1 MAEIYSPHTLLTET
15 DVSKQLRVSLAAL
28 RKWRVSN
35 RGPQFVKMGPLVRY
49 RQDDIDSWLGS
60 LPVGGGL
67 CHETDFAQPFDVAA
81 AVVIGRKQASGEAVR
96 AAQCLSVHPECQ

>member
-28 RKWRVSN
+28 RKWRVLN

-49 RQDDIDSWLGS
+49 RQDDIESWLGS
-60 LPVGGGL
+60 LPVGGGP
-67 CHETDFAQPFDVAA
+67 CHDTALA
-81 AVVIGRKQASGEAVR
+81 IRSGER
-96 AAQCLSVHPECQ
+96 SVGALNQHLKESVATH

>member
-49 RQDDIDSWLGS
+49 RQDDIDLWLGS
-60 LPVGGGL
+60 LPVGGGP
-67 CHETDFAQPFDVAA
+67 CHETALPIRASGRSVVALNQHLKESVAA
-81 AVVIGRKQASGEAVR
+81 
-96 AAQCLSVHPECQ
+96 H

>member
-1 MAEIYSPHTLLTET
+1 MPEIYSSHTLLTET

-28 RKWRVSN
+28 RKWRVLN

-67 CHETDFAQPFDVAA
+67 CHERALTIRAGGRSVAA
-81 AVVIGRKQASGEAVR
+81 LREHLKESV
-96 AAQCLSVHPECQ
+96 AAH

>member
-1 MAEIYSPHTLLTET
+1 MPEIYSSHTLLTET

-28 RKWRVSN
+28 RKWRTLN

-67 CHETDFAQPFDVAA
+67 CRETDLAIRRSGRSVEALNQHLKESVVA
-81 AVVIGRKQASGEAVR
+81 
-96 AAQCLSVHPECQ
+96 H

>member
-1 MAEIYSPHTLLTET
+1 MAEIYNPHTLLTET

-49 RQDDIDSWLGS
+49 RQDDIDSWLGG

-67 CHETDFAQPFDVAA
+67 CHETAVPIRSSGRSVAA
-81 AVVIGRKQASGEAVR
+81 
-96 AAQCLSVHPECQ
+96 LSPHLKESVATH

>member
-49 RQDDIDSWLGS
+49 RQDDIDLWLGS
-60 LPVGGGL
+60 LPVGGGP
-67 CHETDFAQPFDVAA
+67 CHETDLAIRGSGRSVAA
-81 AVVIGRKQASGEAVR
+81 LNQHLKQ
-96 AAQCLSVHPECQ
+96 SVATH

>member
-1 MAEIYSPHTLLTET
+1 MAEIYGPHTLLTET

-28 RKWRVSN
+28 RKWRVSK

-49 RQDDIDSWLGS
+49 RQGDIDSWLGA

-67 CHETDFAQPFDVAA
+67 CHETALPVRSSGRSA
-81 AVVIGRKQASGEAVR
+81 AVLSQHLTES
-96 AAQCLSVHPECQ
+96 AATQ

>member
-49 RQDDIDSWLGS
+49 RQDDIDLWLGS
-60 LPVGGGL
+60 LPVGGGP
-67 CHETDFAQPFDVAA
+67 CHETALP
-81 AVVIGRKQASGEAVR
+81 IRASGRSVLALNQHLKESI
-96 AAQCLSVHPECQ
+96 AAH

>member
-35 RGPQFVKMGPLVRY
+35 RGPQFVKLGPLVRY
-49 RQDDIDSWLGS
+49 RQDDIDLWLGS
-60 LPVGGGL
+60 LPVGGGP
-67 CHETDFAQPFDVAA
+67 CHETDLAIRGGGRSVGTLSPHLKESVAA
-81 AVVIGRKQASGEAVR
+81 
-96 AAQCLSVHPECQ
+96 H

>member
-28 RKWRVSN
+28 RKWRVLN
-35 RGPQFVKMGPLVRY
+35 RGPQFVKLGPLVRY
-49 RQDDIDSWLGS
+49 RQDDVDSWLGS

-67 CHETDFAQPFDVAA
+67 CHETAL
-81 AVVIGRKQASGEAVR
+81 AVRSGER
-96 AAQCLSVHPECQ
+96 SVGTLNQHLKESVATH

>member
-1 MAEIYSPHTLLTET
+1 MAEIHSPHTLLTET

-49 RQDDIDSWLGS
+49 RQDDIDLWLGS
-60 LPVGGGL
+60 LPVGGGPG
-67 CHETDFAQPFDVAA
+67 HETDLAIRGSGRSVAA
-81 AVVIGRKQASGEAVR
+81 LNQHLKQ
-96 AAQCLSVHPECQ
+96 SVATH

>member
-28 RKWRVSN
+28 RKWRVLN

-49 RQDDIDSWLGS
+49 RQDDIDSWLGA

-67 CHETDFAQPFDVAA
+67 CHETSVPIESSGRSVGPLSQHLKESVAT
-81 AVVIGRKQASGEAVR
+81 
-96 AAQCLSVHPECQ
+96 H

>member
-1 MAEIYSPHTLLTET
+1 MAEIYGPHTLLTET

-49 RQDDIDSWLGS
+49 RQDDIDSWLDS
-60 LPVGGGL
+60 LPVGGGA
-67 CHETDFAQPFDVAA
+67 CHGVALAISDAARPVGALSQHLKAGVGAQ
-81 AVVIGRKQASGEAVR
+81 
-96 AAQCLSVHPECQ
+96 